1 MKAPSLG
8 CHQGGVFLARTI
20 LIVAGGVAS
29 AEEAREA
36 AKNADYIIAADGGF
50 SLASRAGLRVDLLV
64 GDMDSL
70 DRVPENVPTL
80 KFPREKDATD
90 LELALDYACEMKP
103 ERIFIVGAFGA
114 RLDHTLANANLL
126 EKYDLPVVLFH
137 QGFRVY
143 LVVDELEISAELGD
157 LVSLIPLSA
166 EVRGIFTWGLRYP
179 LHDGVLF
186 RASTRGV
193 SNEVVG
199 LPCGVRVREG
209 KLLLIHKPKGG
220 GR

>member
-1 MKAPSLG
+1 M
-8 CHQGGVFLARTI
+8 ARTV

-36 AKNADYIIAADGGF
+36 AKGADFIIAADGGF

-70 DRVPENVPTL
+70 DPLPQDVPTL
-80 KFPREKDATD
+80 KFPAEKDATD
-90 LELALDYACEMKP
+90 LELALDYARAMNP
-103 ERIFIVGAFGA
+103 ERILVVGAFGA

-143 LVVDELEISAELGD
+143 LVVDELEIPAALGD

-166 EVRGIFTWGLRYP
+166 EVQGIFTWGLRYS
-179 LHDGVLF
+179 LQDGVLF

-220 GR
+220 GRCDASF

>member
-1 MKAPSLG
+1 M
-8 CHQGGVFLARTI
+8 ARTI

-29 AEEAREA
+29 ADEVREA
-36 AKNADYIIAADGGF
+36 AKDADFVIAADGGF
-50 SLASRAGLRVDLLV
+50 SLASQAGLRVDLLV

-70 DRVPENVPTL
+70 DCVPEHVPTL
-80 KFPREKDATD
+80 KFPQEKDATD
-90 LELALDYACEMKP
+90 LELALDYACGLNP
-103 ERIFIVGAFGA
+103 ERILVVGAFGA

-126 EKYDLPVVLFH
+126 EKYNLPVVLFH

-143 LVVDELEISAELGD
+143 LVVQKLEIPAALGD

-166 EVRGIFTWGLRYP
+166 EVQGIFTWGLRYP
-179 LHDGVLF
+179 LQDGVLF

-193 SNEVVG
+193 SNEVIG

-209 KLLLIHKPKGG
+209 KLLLIHKPQGG